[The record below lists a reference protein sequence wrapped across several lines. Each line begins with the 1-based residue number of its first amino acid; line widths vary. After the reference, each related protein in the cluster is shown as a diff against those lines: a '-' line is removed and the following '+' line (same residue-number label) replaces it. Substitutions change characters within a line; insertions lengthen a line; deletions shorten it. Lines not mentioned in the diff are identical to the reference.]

1 MLFFKM
7 IFVLV
12 HGLIVGRA
20 RLLLELLAL
29 HQQLAVLRRRVQR
42 PHIQDRVF
50 WIIVSRKDW
59 RQALIIVKPETVIKW
74 YRQGL
79 KMYWRWKSRNRNC
92 GRPKVDQEIRELI
105 GRISQENQTQKPDI
119 SILVTIG
126 HFYFG
131 LTPLFFL
138 VLLASENVRFFA
150 RSPERSLVK
159 VCLAKWIR

>member
-79 KMYWRWKSRNRNC
+79 KMYWRRRSRKTETADVRTRKS
-92 GRPKVDQEIRELI
+92 E
-105 GRISQENQTQKPDI
+105 S
-119 SILVTIG
+119 
-126 HFYFG
+126 
-131 LTPLFFL
+131 
-138 VLLASENVRFFA
+138 
-150 RSPERSLVK
+150 
-159 VCLAKWIR
+159 